1 MSPLVRIYLSISSCM
16 LNLESA
22 QYGMAWLCTCVLC
35 ACVLARVRRVC
46 VLVCCVCVCVLGCC
60 VCFCVPGFISYLM
73 LKTDEQSPL
82 LNLKAAHIYQMA
94 LTVAAV

>member
-1 MSPLVRIYLSISSCM
+1 MVWPGCVRVSC
-16 LNLESA
+16 
-22 QYGMAWLCTCVLC
+22 V
-35 ACVLARVRRVC
+35 RVC
-46 VLVCCVCVCVLGCC
+46 LRGCVVCVCVCWCAACVCVCVLGCC

-73 LKTDEQSPL
+73 LKTDERSPL